1 MAGSPSQGS
10 TVSWPLRLAPLR
22 SWGERGAEGGEGS
35 SSLPPSRGAAE
46 PAFEAPSAS
55 SETRALGLQAGI
67 APAEPRPGNRRRG
80 PGGWRSRAR
89 GGRPGRGSQAP
100 SSRTQA
106 GVATRAGRRGCTRER
121 ELIRNTLLFFSF
133 FILFLFG
140 GVGVVFEEK
149 KERHPYQEKEKKK
162 TKPFPPSALL
172 FKFPRWTWERG
183 SFAPGRSQPCGNGNG
198 SRERERGAEQLRE
211 KEIPRASPTQ
221 PDPQSQW
228 RHRCFVIYKRDSD

>member
-162 TKPFPPSALL
+162 NPFPLPLCCSSSPAGLGKGGLSHRVGPSRAG
-172 FKFPRWTWERG
+172 TGTE
-183 SFAPGRSQPCGNGNG
+183 AE
-198 SRERERGAEQLRE
+198 RERER
-211 KEIPRASPTQ
+211 
-221 PDPQSQW
+221 
-228 RHRCFVIYKRDSD
+228 C

>member
-162 TKPFPPSALL
+162 NKTLSPFRFVVQVPPLDL
-172 FKFPRWTWERG
+172 GKGVFRTG
-183 SFAPGRSQPCGNGNG
+183 
-198 SRERERGAEQLRE
+198 
-211 KEIPRASPTQ
+211 
-221 PDPQSQW
+221 
-228 RHRCFVIYKRDSD
+228 